1 MAEGYQVC
9 LTTLSCSKDML
20 TICQDLVV
28 IQMFHGAADNVVFF
42 QFAVQ
47 ACNRDW
53 SITADIESI
62 TLFEDGLLSINLRAL
77 LHQPRSFEKIL

>member
-1 MAEGYQVC
+1 MAEGYQLC
-9 LTTLSCSKDML
+9 LTTSSCSKDML

-28 IQMFHGAADNVVFF
+28 IQMFYGAADNAVFF

-53 SITADIESI
+53 SIIAGIESI
-62 TLFEDGLLSINLRAL
+62 ALFEDGCDVC
-77 LHQPRSFEKIL
+77 